1 MDDRVFEERE
11 EGRGIEFGNAV
22 HDFAERYAAGEA
34 VEPASDD
41 ERRVRDFID
50 ELEGELHVEEDAYL
64 PVSVGEQQV
73 TISGVIDLLHVTDD
87 CVEIL
92 DYKTDRSRDAESEY
106 RKQLSV
112 YYHVVR
118 QLYPDRE
125 IEPSL
130 IYSGEGTVV
139 AIDPLSMESLSD
151 LVKIERESNRIDQG
165 ENPTIR

>member
-22 HDFAERYAAGEA
+22 HDFAERYAAGEKI
-34 VEPASDD
+34 EPESDD

-50 ELEGELHVEEDAYL
+50 DLDGTLLVEEDAYL
-64 PVSVGEQQV
+64 PVSVGNQKV

-87 CVEIL
+87 CVEIV

-112 YYHVVR
+112 YYHVLQ

-125 IEPSL
+125 VSTSL
-130 IYSGEGTVV
+130 FYTSKGDRVEMEALSTGELSEL
-139 AIDPLSMESLSD
+139 ID
-151 LVKIERESNRIDQG
+151 VERESDTPDDIDDSRI
-165 ENPTIR
+165 R